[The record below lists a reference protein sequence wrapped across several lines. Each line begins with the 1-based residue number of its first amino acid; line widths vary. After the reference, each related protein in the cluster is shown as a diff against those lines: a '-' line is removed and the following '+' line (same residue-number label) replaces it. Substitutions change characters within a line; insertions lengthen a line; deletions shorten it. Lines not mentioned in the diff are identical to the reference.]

1 MTRIKYFSIIFEL
14 ASPLAIGSGE
24 NANTDSDIILDSSGK
39 PTIPATA
46 IAGVFRNYLNV
57 GEYSELF

>member
-24 NANTDSDIILDSSGK
+24 NANTDSEMGR
-39 PTIPATA
+39 AH
-46 IAGVFRNYLNV
+46 V
-57 GEYSELF
+57 